1 MNIRCDHPFH
11 LYHPPA
17 AQYIFPE
24 SYLKLYQC
32 FRFNLHSAF
41 GLAAQIAMKK
51 YFPTLKQSYY
61 HYVLV
66 IHNYR
71 CTNRYVFIDF
81 FCICLR
87 CVDTAVRSV
96 SLINIST
103 KGTSPVCIVNA
114 DISIK
119 WHPVIYMGIVSFSHQ
134 IIIGHLRIN
143 RPYTVG
149 WSCTAFDVDI
159 SGYNRRIYD
168 ALSIHIAPHSLVG
181 NRYFDISASNIVG
194 IPTFALITVFRL
206 YRSGFSGFDLLDQG
220 IRRFLKPEY
229 RDLDLTVL
237 PTAPST
243 NALVRE
249 KANQGRPEG
258 CIIIAC
264 EQTDGRGR
272 YGRQFFSPV
281 DSGVY
286 LSLLLRPTA
295 YSPQQATCLTAAAA
309 AAMCQAIEAVTGQ
322 QPGIKWVNDIF
333 LHGKKVC
340 GILTEAAVGL
350 ETGTLNYMV
359 LGAGVNL
366 YPPAEGFPEEI
377 QSIAGSVLERSCPE
391 AKNRLVGEF
400 LNRFWDFYSHPEC
413 RAYLE
418 DYRARSLAIGRNVTV
433 LSAGK
438 AVSAYAYGIDDDFRL
453 LVRYENG
460 DTEALSYG
468 EIRIQ
473 LDESAP

>member
-1 MNIRCDHPFH
+1 MTTK
-11 LYHPPA
+11 
-17 AQYIFPE
+17 E
-24 SYLKLYQC
+24 KL
-32 FRFNLHSAF
+32 
-41 GLAAQIAMKK
+41 LA
-51 YFPTLKQSYY
+51 LLEDS
-61 HYVLV
+61 
-66 IHNYR
+66 
-71 CTNRYVFIDF
+71 
-81 FCICLR
+81 
-87 CVDTAVRSV
+87 
-96 SLINIST
+96 
-103 KGTSPVCIVNA
+103 KGTFFSGEEIARTLQVSRAAVWKAVNA
-114 DISIK
+114 LREDGYTIDAATNKGYRLSPDSDI
-119 WHPVIYMGIVSFSHQ
+119 
-134 IIIGHLRIN
+134 
-143 RPYTVG
+143 
-149 WSCTAFDVDI
+149 
-159 SGYNRRIYD
+159 
-168 ALSIHIAPHSLVG
+168 LSP
-181 NRYFDISASNIVG
+181 
-194 IPTFALITVFRL
+194 
-206 YRSGFSGFDLLDQG
+206 QG

-249 KANQGRPEG
+249 KANQGCPEG
-258 CIIIAC
+258 CVIVAC
-264 EQTDGRGR
+264 EQTAGRGR

-400 LNRFWDFYSHPEC
+400 LNRFWDFYTHPEC
-413 RAYLE
+413 RTYLE
-418 DYRARSLAIGRNVTV
+418 DYRSRSLAIGQNVTV
-433 LSAGK
+433 LSAGR

-473 LDESAP
+473 LAESAP

>member
-1 MNIRCDHPFH
+1 MTTK
-11 LYHPPA
+11 
-17 AQYIFPE
+17 E
-24 SYLKLYQC
+24 KL
-32 FRFNLHSAF
+32 
-41 GLAAQIAMKK
+41 LA
-51 YFPTLKQSYY
+51 LLEDS
-61 HYVLV
+61 
-66 IHNYR
+66 
-71 CTNRYVFIDF
+71 
-81 FCICLR
+81 
-87 CVDTAVRSV
+87 
-96 SLINIST
+96 
-103 KGTSPVCIVNA
+103 KGTFFSGEEIARTLQVSRAAVWKAVNA
-114 DISIK
+114 LREDGYTIDAATNKGYRLSPDSDI
-119 WHPVIYMGIVSFSHQ
+119 
-134 IIIGHLRIN
+134 
-143 RPYTVG
+143 
-149 WSCTAFDVDI
+149 
-159 SGYNRRIYD
+159 
-168 ALSIHIAPHSLVG
+168 LSP
-181 NRYFDISASNIVG
+181 
-194 IPTFALITVFRL
+194 
-206 YRSGFSGFDLLDQG
+206 QG

-258 CIIIAC
+258 CVIVAC
-264 EQTDGRGR
+264 EQTAGRGR

-322 QPGIKWVNDIF
+322 HPGIKWVNDIF

-350 ETGTLNYMV
+350 ETGALDYMV

-377 QSIAGSVLERSCPE
+377 QSIAGSVLEHSCPE
-391 AKNRLVGEF
+391 AKNQLVGEF

-413 RAYLE
+413 RTYLE
-418 DYRARSLAIGRNVTV
+418 DYRARSLAVGRNVTV

>member
-1 MNIRCDHPFH
+1 M
-11 LYHPPA
+11 
-17 AQYIFPE
+17 
-24 SYLKLYQC
+24 
-32 FRFNLHSAF
+32 
-41 GLAAQIAMKK
+41 
-51 YFPTLKQSYY
+51 T
-61 HYVLV
+61 
-66 IHNYR
+66 
-71 CTNRYVFIDF
+71 
-81 FCICLR
+81 
-87 CVDTAVRSV
+87 
-96 SLINIST
+96 T
-103 KGTSPVCIVNA
+103 KGKLLALLEDSKGTFFSGEEIARTLQVSRAAVWKAVNA
-114 DISIK
+114 LREDGYTIDAATNKGYRLSPDSDI
-119 WHPVIYMGIVSFSHQ
+119 
-134 IIIGHLRIN
+134 
-143 RPYTVG
+143 
-149 WSCTAFDVDI
+149 
-159 SGYNRRIYD
+159 
-168 ALSIHIAPHSLVG
+168 LSP
-181 NRYFDISASNIVG
+181 
-194 IPTFALITVFRL
+194 
-206 YRSGFSGFDLLDQG
+206 QG

-258 CIIIAC
+258 CVIVAC

-272 YGRQFFSPV
+272 YGRQFFSPI

-350 ETGTLNYMV
+350 ETGALDYMV

-366 YPPAEGFPEEI
+366 YPPVKGFPEEI
-377 QSIAGSVLERSCPE
+377 QPIAGSVLERSCPE

-400 LNRFWDFYSHPEC
+400 LNRFWDFYTHPEC
-413 RAYLE
+413 RTYLE
-418 DYRARSLAIGRNVTV
+418 DYRSRSLAIGQNVTV
-433 LSAGK
+433 LSAGR

-473 LDESAP
+473 LAESAP

>member
-1 MNIRCDHPFH
+1 MTTK
-11 LYHPPA
+11 
-17 AQYIFPE
+17 E
-24 SYLKLYQC
+24 KL
-32 FRFNLHSAF
+32 
-41 GLAAQIAMKK
+41 LA
-51 YFPTLKQSYY
+51 LLEDS
-61 HYVLV
+61 
-66 IHNYR
+66 
-71 CTNRYVFIDF
+71 
-81 FCICLR
+81 
-87 CVDTAVRSV
+87 
-96 SLINIST
+96 
-103 KGTSPVCIVNA
+103 KGTFFSGEEIARTLQVSRAAVWKAVNA
-114 DISIK
+114 LREDGYTIDAATNKGYRLSPDSDI
-119 WHPVIYMGIVSFSHQ
+119 
-134 IIIGHLRIN
+134 
-143 RPYTVG
+143 
-149 WSCTAFDVDI
+149 
-159 SGYNRRIYD
+159 
-168 ALSIHIAPHSLVG
+168 LSP
-181 NRYFDISASNIVG
+181 
-194 IPTFALITVFRL
+194 
-206 YRSGFSGFDLLDQG
+206 QG

-249 KANQGRPEG
+249 KANQGCPEG

-400 LNRFWDFYSHPEC
+400 LNRFWDFYTHPEC
-413 RAYLE
+413 RTYLE
-418 DYRARSLAIGRNVTV
+418 DYRSRSLAIGQNVTV

-473 LDESAP
+473 LAESAP

>member
-1 MNIRCDHPFH
+1 MTTK
-11 LYHPPA
+11 
-17 AQYIFPE
+17 E
-24 SYLKLYQC
+24 KL
-32 FRFNLHSAF
+32 
-41 GLAAQIAMKK
+41 LA
-51 YFPTLKQSYY
+51 LLEDS
-61 HYVLV
+61 
-66 IHNYR
+66 
-71 CTNRYVFIDF
+71 
-81 FCICLR
+81 
-87 CVDTAVRSV
+87 
-96 SLINIST
+96 
-103 KGTSPVCIVNA
+103 KGT
-114 DISIK
+114 
-119 WHPVIYMGIVSFSHQ
+119 F
-134 IIIGHLRIN
+134 
-143 RPYTVG
+143 
-149 WSCTAFDVDI
+149 
-159 SGYNRRIYD
+159 
-168 ALSIHIAPHSLVG
+168 
-181 NRYFDISASNIVG
+181 
-194 IPTFALITVFRL
+194 
-206 YRSGFSGFDLLDQG
+206 FSGEEIARTLQVSRAAVWKAVSALREDGYTIDAATNKGYRLSPDSDILSPQG

-249 KANQGRPEG
+249 KANQGCPEG
-258 CIIIAC
+258 CVIVAC
-264 EQTDGRGR
+264 EQTAGRGR

-366 YPPAEGFPEEI
+366 YPPVKGFPEEI
-377 QSIAGSVLERSCPE
+377 QPIAGSVLERSCPE

-400 LNRFWDFYSHPEC
+400 LNRFWYFYTHPEC

-418 DYRARSLAIGRNVTV
+418 DYRARSLAIGQNVTV

-453 LVRYENG
+453 LVRYDSG
-460 DTEALSYG
+460 KTEALSYG

-473 LDESAP
+473 LAESAP

>member
-1 MNIRCDHPFH
+1 MTTK
-11 LYHPPA
+11 
-17 AQYIFPE
+17 E
-24 SYLKLYQC
+24 KL
-32 FRFNLHSAF
+32 
-41 GLAAQIAMKK
+41 LA
-51 YFPTLKQSYY
+51 LLEDS
-61 HYVLV
+61 
-66 IHNYR
+66 
-71 CTNRYVFIDF
+71 
-81 FCICLR
+81 
-87 CVDTAVRSV
+87 
-96 SLINIST
+96 
-103 KGTSPVCIVNA
+103 KGTFFSGEEIARTLQVSRAAVWKAVNA
-114 DISIK
+114 LREDGYTIDAATNKGYRLSPDSDI
-119 WHPVIYMGIVSFSHQ
+119 
-134 IIIGHLRIN
+134 
-143 RPYTVG
+143 
-149 WSCTAFDVDI
+149 
-159 SGYNRRIYD
+159 
-168 ALSIHIAPHSLVG
+168 LSP
-181 NRYFDISASNIVG
+181 
-194 IPTFALITVFRL
+194 
-206 YRSGFSGFDLLDQG
+206 QG

-249 KANQGRPEG
+249 KANQGCPEG
-258 CIIIAC
+258 CVIIAQ
-264 EQTDGRGR
+264 EQTAGRGR

-309 AAMCQAIEAVTGQ
+309 AAMCQAIEEVTGQ

-377 QSIAGSVLERSCPE
+377 QPIAGSVLERSCPE

-400 LNRFWDFYSHPEC
+400 LNRFWDFYTHPEC
-413 RAYLE
+413 RTYLE
-418 DYRARSLAIGRNVTV
+418 DYRSRSLAIGQNVTV
-433 LSAGK
+433 LSAGR

-453 LVRYENG
+453 LVRYDSG
-460 DTEALSYG
+460 KTEALSYG

-473 LDESAP
+473 LAESAP

>member
-1 MNIRCDHPFH
+1 MTTK
-11 LYHPPA
+11 
-17 AQYIFPE
+17 E
-24 SYLKLYQC
+24 KL
-32 FRFNLHSAF
+32 
-41 GLAAQIAMKK
+41 LA
-51 YFPTLKQSYY
+51 LLEDS
-61 HYVLV
+61 
-66 IHNYR
+66 
-71 CTNRYVFIDF
+71 
-81 FCICLR
+81 
-87 CVDTAVRSV
+87 
-96 SLINIST
+96 
-103 KGTSPVCIVNA
+103 KGTFFSGEEIARTLQVSRAAVWKAVNA
-114 DISIK
+114 LREDGYTIDAATNKGYRLSPDSDI
-119 WHPVIYMGIVSFSHQ
+119 
-134 IIIGHLRIN
+134 
-143 RPYTVG
+143 
-149 WSCTAFDVDI
+149 
-159 SGYNRRIYD
+159 
-168 ALSIHIAPHSLVG
+168 LSP
-181 NRYFDISASNIVG
+181 
-194 IPTFALITVFRL
+194 
-206 YRSGFSGFDLLDQG
+206 QG

-258 CIIIAC
+258 CVIVAC

-377 QSIAGSVLERSCPE
+377 QSIAGSVLEHSCPE

-400 LNRFWDFYSHPEC
+400 LNRFWDFYTHPEC
-413 RAYLE
+413 RTYLE

-473 LDESAP
+473 LAESAP

>member
-1 MNIRCDHPFH
+1 MTTK
-11 LYHPPA
+11 
-17 AQYIFPE
+17 E
-24 SYLKLYQC
+24 KL
-32 FRFNLHSAF
+32 
-41 GLAAQIAMKK
+41 LA
-51 YFPTLKQSYY
+51 LLEDS
-61 HYVLV
+61 
-66 IHNYR
+66 
-71 CTNRYVFIDF
+71 
-81 FCICLR
+81 
-87 CVDTAVRSV
+87 
-96 SLINIST
+96 
-103 KGTSPVCIVNA
+103 KGTFFSGEEIARTLQVSRAAVWKAVNA
-114 DISIK
+114 LREDGYTIDAATNKGYRLSPDSDI
-119 WHPVIYMGIVSFSHQ
+119 
-134 IIIGHLRIN
+134 
-143 RPYTVG
+143 
-149 WSCTAFDVDI
+149 
-159 SGYNRRIYD
+159 
-168 ALSIHIAPHSLVG
+168 LSP
-181 NRYFDISASNIVG
+181 
-194 IPTFALITVFRL
+194 
-206 YRSGFSGFDLLDQG
+206 QG

-258 CIIIAC
+258 CVIVAC

-272 YGRQFFSPV
+272 YGRQFFSPI

-295 YSPQQATCLTAAAA
+295 YSPQQAPCLTAAAA

-350 ETGTLNYMV
+350 ETGALDYMV

-366 YPPAEGFPEEI
+366 YPPVKGFPEEI
-377 QSIAGSVLERSCPE
+377 QPIAGSVLERSCPE

-400 LNRFWDFYSHPEC
+400 LNRFWDFYTHPEC
-413 RAYLE
+413 RTYLE
-418 DYRARSLAIGRNVTV
+418 DYRSRSLAIGQNVTV
-433 LSAGK
+433 LSAGR

-473 LDESAP
+473 LAESAP

>member
-1 MNIRCDHPFH
+1 MTTK
-11 LYHPPA
+11 
-17 AQYIFPE
+17 E
-24 SYLKLYQC
+24 KL
-32 FRFNLHSAF
+32 
-41 GLAAQIAMKK
+41 LA
-51 YFPTLKQSYY
+51 LLEDS
-61 HYVLV
+61 
-66 IHNYR
+66 
-71 CTNRYVFIDF
+71 
-81 FCICLR
+81 
-87 CVDTAVRSV
+87 
-96 SLINIST
+96 
-103 KGTSPVCIVNA
+103 KGTFFSGEEIARTLQVSRAAVWKAVNA
-114 DISIK
+114 LREDGYTIDAATNKGYRLSPDSDI
-119 WHPVIYMGIVSFSHQ
+119 
-134 IIIGHLRIN
+134 
-143 RPYTVG
+143 
-149 WSCTAFDVDI
+149 
-159 SGYNRRIYD
+159 
-168 ALSIHIAPHSLVG
+168 LSP
-181 NRYFDISASNIVG
+181 
-194 IPTFALITVFRL
+194 
-206 YRSGFSGFDLLDQG
+206 QG

-333 LHGKKVC
+333 LRGKKVC

-350 ETGTLNYMV
+350 ETGALDYMV

-366 YPPAEGFPEEI
+366 YPPVKGFPEEI
-377 QSIAGSVLERSCPE
+377 QPIAGSVLERSCPE

-400 LNRFWDFYSHPEC
+400 LNRFWDFYTHPEC
-413 RAYLE
+413 RTYLE
-418 DYRARSLAIGRNVTV
+418 DYRSRSLAIGQNVTV
-433 LSAGK
+433 LSAGR

-473 LDESAP
+473 LAESAP

>member
-1 MNIRCDHPFH
+1 MTTK
-11 LYHPPA
+11 
-17 AQYIFPE
+17 E
-24 SYLKLYQC
+24 KL
-32 FRFNLHSAF
+32 
-41 GLAAQIAMKK
+41 LA
-51 YFPTLKQSYY
+51 LLEDS
-61 HYVLV
+61 
-66 IHNYR
+66 
-71 CTNRYVFIDF
+71 
-81 FCICLR
+81 
-87 CVDTAVRSV
+87 
-96 SLINIST
+96 
-103 KGTSPVCIVNA
+103 KGTFFSGEEIARTLQVSRAAVWKAVNA
-114 DISIK
+114 
-119 WHPVIYMGIVSFSHQ
+119 
-134 IIIGHLRIN
+134 LREDG
-143 RPYTVG
+143 YTVDAATNKG
-149 WSCTAFDVDI
+149 YRLSPDSDI
-159 SGYNRRIYD
+159 
-168 ALSIHIAPHSLVG
+168 LSP
-181 NRYFDISASNIVG
+181 
-194 IPTFALITVFRL
+194 
-206 YRSGFSGFDLLDQG
+206 QG

-258 CIIIAC
+258 CVIVAC

-272 YGRQFFSPV
+272 YGRQFFSPI

-350 ETGTLNYMV
+350 ETGALDYMV

-366 YPPAEGFPEEI
+366 YPPVKGFPEEI
-377 QSIAGSVLERSCPE
+377 QPIAGSVLERSCPE

-400 LNRFWDFYSHPEC
+400 LNRFWDFYTHPEC
-413 RAYLE
+413 RTYLE
-418 DYRARSLAIGRNVTV
+418 DYRSRSLAIGQNVTV
-433 LSAGK
+433 LSAGR

-473 LDESAP
+473 LAESAP

>member
-1 MNIRCDHPFH
+1 MTTK
-11 LYHPPA
+11 
-17 AQYIFPE
+17 E
-24 SYLKLYQC
+24 KL
-32 FRFNLHSAF
+32 
-41 GLAAQIAMKK
+41 LA
-51 YFPTLKQSYY
+51 LLEDS
-61 HYVLV
+61 
-66 IHNYR
+66 
-71 CTNRYVFIDF
+71 
-81 FCICLR
+81 
-87 CVDTAVRSV
+87 
-96 SLINIST
+96 
-103 KGTSPVCIVNA
+103 KGTFFSGEEIARTLQVSRAAVWKAVNA
-114 DISIK
+114 LREDGYTIDAATNKGYRLSPDSDI
-119 WHPVIYMGIVSFSHQ
+119 
-134 IIIGHLRIN
+134 
-143 RPYTVG
+143 
-149 WSCTAFDVDI
+149 
-159 SGYNRRIYD
+159 
-168 ALSIHIAPHSLVG
+168 LSP
-181 NRYFDISASNIVG
+181 
-194 IPTFALITVFRL
+194 
-206 YRSGFSGFDLLDQG
+206 QG

-249 KANQGRPEG
+249 KANQGCPEG

-264 EQTDGRGR
+264 EQTAGRGR

-366 YPPAEGFPEEI
+366 YPSAEGFPEEI
-377 QSIAGSVLERSCPE
+377 QSIAGSVLEHSCPE

-413 RAYLE
+413 RTYLE

-453 LVRYENG
+453 LVRYDSG
-460 DTEALSYG
+460 KTEALSYG

-473 LDESAP
+473 LAESAP

>member
-1 MNIRCDHPFH
+1 MTTK
-11 LYHPPA
+11 
-17 AQYIFPE
+17 E
-24 SYLKLYQC
+24 KL
-32 FRFNLHSAF
+32 
-41 GLAAQIAMKK
+41 LA
-51 YFPTLKQSYY
+51 LLEDS
-61 HYVLV
+61 
-66 IHNYR
+66 
-71 CTNRYVFIDF
+71 
-81 FCICLR
+81 
-87 CVDTAVRSV
+87 
-96 SLINIST
+96 
-103 KGTSPVCIVNA
+103 KGTFFSGEEIARTLQVSRAAVWKAVNA
-114 DISIK
+114 LREDGYIVDAATNKGYRLSPDSDI
-119 WHPVIYMGIVSFSHQ
+119 
-134 IIIGHLRIN
+134 
-143 RPYTVG
+143 
-149 WSCTAFDVDI
+149 
-159 SGYNRRIYD
+159 
-168 ALSIHIAPHSLVG
+168 LSP
-181 NRYFDISASNIVG
+181 
-194 IPTFALITVFRL
+194 
-206 YRSGFSGFDLLDQG
+206 QG
-220 IRRFLKPEY
+220 IRRFLRPEY

-333 LHGKKVC
+333 LRGKKVC

-366 YPPAEGFPEEI
+366 YPPVKGFPEEI
-377 QSIAGSVLERSCPE
+377 QPIAGSVLERSCPE

-400 LNRFWDFYSHPEC
+400 LNRFWDFYTHPEC

-438 AVSAYAYGIDDDFRL
+438 AVSAYTYGIDDDFRL

>member
-1 MNIRCDHPFH
+1 MTTK
-11 LYHPPA
+11 
-17 AQYIFPE
+17 E
-24 SYLKLYQC
+24 KL
-32 FRFNLHSAF
+32 
-41 GLAAQIAMKK
+41 LA
-51 YFPTLKQSYY
+51 LLENS
-61 HYVLV
+61 
-66 IHNYR
+66 
-71 CTNRYVFIDF
+71 
-81 FCICLR
+81 
-87 CVDTAVRSV
+87 
-96 SLINIST
+96 
-103 KGTSPVCIVNA
+103 KGTFFSGEEIARTLQVSRAAVWKAVNA
-114 DISIK
+114 LREDGYTIDAATNKGYRLSPDSDI
-119 WHPVIYMGIVSFSHQ
+119 
-134 IIIGHLRIN
+134 
-143 RPYTVG
+143 
-149 WSCTAFDVDI
+149 
-159 SGYNRRIYD
+159 
-168 ALSIHIAPHSLVG
+168 LSP
-181 NRYFDISASNIVG
+181 
-194 IPTFALITVFRL
+194 
-206 YRSGFSGFDLLDQG
+206 QG

-258 CIIIAC
+258 CVIIAC

-286 LSLLLRPTA
+286 LSLLLRPTT

-377 QSIAGSVLERSCPE
+377 KPIAGSVLERSCPGSKKPAGRRISE
-391 AKNRLVGEF
+391 PLLGF
-400 LNRFWDFYSHPEC
+400 LLPP
-413 RAYLE
+413 
-418 DYRARSLAIGRNVTV
+418 GM
-433 LSAGK
+433 
-438 AVSAYAYGIDDDFRL
+438 
-453 LVRYENG
+453 
-460 DTEALSYG
+460 
-468 EIRIQ
+468 
-473 LDESAP
+473 

>member
-1 MNIRCDHPFH
+1 MTTK
-11 LYHPPA
+11 
-17 AQYIFPE
+17 E
-24 SYLKLYQC
+24 KL
-32 FRFNLHSAF
+32 
-41 GLAAQIAMKK
+41 LA
-51 YFPTLKQSYY
+51 LLEDS
-61 HYVLV
+61 
-66 IHNYR
+66 
-71 CTNRYVFIDF
+71 
-81 FCICLR
+81 
-87 CVDTAVRSV
+87 
-96 SLINIST
+96 
-103 KGTSPVCIVNA
+103 KGTFFSGEEIARTLQVSRAAVWKAVNA
-114 DISIK
+114 LREDGYTIDAATNKGYRLSPDSDI
-119 WHPVIYMGIVSFSHQ
+119 
-134 IIIGHLRIN
+134 
-143 RPYTVG
+143 
-149 WSCTAFDVDI
+149 
-159 SGYNRRIYD
+159 
-168 ALSIHIAPHSLVG
+168 LSP
-181 NRYFDISASNIVG
+181 
-194 IPTFALITVFRL
+194 
-206 YRSGFSGFDLLDQG
+206 QG

-258 CIIIAC
+258 CVIVAC

-272 YGRQFFSPV
+272 YGRQFFSPI

-350 ETGTLNYMV
+350 ETGALDYMV

-366 YPPAEGFPEEI
+366 YPPVKGFPEEI
-377 QSIAGSVLERSCPE
+377 QPIAGSVLERSCPE

-400 LNRFWDFYSHPEC
+400 LNRFWDFYTHPEC
-413 RAYLE
+413 RTYLE
-418 DYRARSLAIGRNVTV
+418 AYSSRSLAIGQNVTV
-433 LSAGK
+433 LSAGR

-473 LDESAP
+473 LAESAP

>member
-1 MNIRCDHPFH
+1 MTTK
-11 LYHPPA
+11 
-17 AQYIFPE
+17 E
-24 SYLKLYQC
+24 KL
-32 FRFNLHSAF
+32 
-41 GLAAQIAMKK
+41 LA
-51 YFPTLKQSYY
+51 LLEDS
-61 HYVLV
+61 
-66 IHNYR
+66 
-71 CTNRYVFIDF
+71 
-81 FCICLR
+81 
-87 CVDTAVRSV
+87 
-96 SLINIST
+96 
-103 KGTSPVCIVNA
+103 KGTFFSGEEIARTLQVSRAAVWKAVNA
-114 DISIK
+114 LREDGYTIDAATNKGYRLSPDSDI
-119 WHPVIYMGIVSFSHQ
+119 
-134 IIIGHLRIN
+134 
-143 RPYTVG
+143 
-149 WSCTAFDVDI
+149 
-159 SGYNRRIYD
+159 
-168 ALSIHIAPHSLVG
+168 LSP
-181 NRYFDISASNIVG
+181 
-194 IPTFALITVFRL
+194 
-206 YRSGFSGFDLLDQG
+206 QG

-264 EQTDGRGR
+264 EQTAGRGR

-333 LHGKKVC
+333 LRGKKVC

-377 QSIAGSVLERSCPE
+377 QSIAGSVLEHSCPE

-400 LNRFWDFYSHPEC
+400 LNRFWYFYTHPEC

-418 DYRARSLAIGRNVTV
+418 DYRSRSLAIGQNVTV
-433 LSAGK
+433 LSAGR

-473 LDESAP
+473 LAESAP

>member
-1 MNIRCDHPFH
+1 MTTK
-11 LYHPPA
+11 
-17 AQYIFPE
+17 E
-24 SYLKLYQC
+24 KL
-32 FRFNLHSAF
+32 
-41 GLAAQIAMKK
+41 LA
-51 YFPTLKQSYY
+51 LLEDS
-61 HYVLV
+61 
-66 IHNYR
+66 
-71 CTNRYVFIDF
+71 
-81 FCICLR
+81 
-87 CVDTAVRSV
+87 
-96 SLINIST
+96 
-103 KGTSPVCIVNA
+103 KGTFFSGEEIARTLQVSRAAVWKAVNA
-114 DISIK
+114 LREDGYTIDAATNKGYRLSPDSDI
-119 WHPVIYMGIVSFSHQ
+119 
-134 IIIGHLRIN
+134 
-143 RPYTVG
+143 
-149 WSCTAFDVDI
+149 
-159 SGYNRRIYD
+159 
-168 ALSIHIAPHSLVG
+168 LSP
-181 NRYFDISASNIVG
+181 
-194 IPTFALITVFRL
+194 
-206 YRSGFSGFDLLDQG
+206 QG

-258 CIIIAC
+258 CVIVAC
-264 EQTDGRGR
+264 EQTAGRGR

-377 QSIAGSVLERSCPE
+377 QSIAGSVLERSYPE

-400 LNRFWDFYSHPEC
+400 LNRFWDFYAHPEC

-433 LSAGK
+433 LSAGR

-453 LVRYENG
+453 LVRYDSG
-460 DTEALSYG
+460 KTEALSYG

-473 LDESAP
+473 LAESAP

>member
-1 MNIRCDHPFH
+1 MTTK
-11 LYHPPA
+11 
-17 AQYIFPE
+17 E
-24 SYLKLYQC
+24 KL
-32 FRFNLHSAF
+32 
-41 GLAAQIAMKK
+41 LA
-51 YFPTLKQSYY
+51 LLEDS
-61 HYVLV
+61 
-66 IHNYR
+66 
-71 CTNRYVFIDF
+71 
-81 FCICLR
+81 
-87 CVDTAVRSV
+87 
-96 SLINIST
+96 
-103 KGTSPVCIVNA
+103 KGTFFSGEEIARTLQVSRAAVWKAVNA
-114 DISIK
+114 
-119 WHPVIYMGIVSFSHQ
+119 
-134 IIIGHLRIN
+134 LREDG
-143 RPYTVG
+143 YTVDAATNKG
-149 WSCTAFDVDI
+149 YRLSPDSDI
-159 SGYNRRIYD
+159 
-168 ALSIHIAPHSLVG
+168 LSP
-181 NRYFDISASNIVG
+181 
-194 IPTFALITVFRL
+194 
-206 YRSGFSGFDLLDQG
+206 QG

-249 KANQGRPEG
+249 KANQGCPEG

-322 QPGIKWVNDIF
+322 HPGIKWVNDIF

-413 RAYLE
+413 RTYLE

-453 LVRYENG
+453 LVRYDSG
-460 DTEALSYG
+460 KTEALSYG

-473 LDESAP
+473 LAESAP

>member
-1 MNIRCDHPFH
+1 MTTK
-11 LYHPPA
+11 
-17 AQYIFPE
+17 E
-24 SYLKLYQC
+24 KL
-32 FRFNLHSAF
+32 
-41 GLAAQIAMKK
+41 LA
-51 YFPTLKQSYY
+51 LLEDS
-61 HYVLV
+61 
-66 IHNYR
+66 
-71 CTNRYVFIDF
+71 
-81 FCICLR
+81 
-87 CVDTAVRSV
+87 
-96 SLINIST
+96 
-103 KGTSPVCIVNA
+103 KGTFFSGEEIARTLQVSRAAVWKAVNA
-114 DISIK
+114 LREDGYTIDAATNKGYRLSPDSDI
-119 WHPVIYMGIVSFSHQ
+119 
-134 IIIGHLRIN
+134 
-143 RPYTVG
+143 
-149 WSCTAFDVDI
+149 
-159 SGYNRRIYD
+159 
-168 ALSIHIAPHSLVG
+168 LSP
-181 NRYFDISASNIVG
+181 
-194 IPTFALITVFRL
+194 
-206 YRSGFSGFDLLDQG
+206 QG

-249 KANQGRPEG
+249 KANQGCPEG
-258 CIIIAC
+258 CVIVAC
-264 EQTDGRGR
+264 EQTAGRGR

-400 LNRFWDFYSHPEC
+400 LNRFWDFYSHPKC

>member
-1 MNIRCDHPFH
+1 MTTK
-11 LYHPPA
+11 
-17 AQYIFPE
+17 E
-24 SYLKLYQC
+24 KL
-32 FRFNLHSAF
+32 
-41 GLAAQIAMKK
+41 LA
-51 YFPTLKQSYY
+51 LLEDS
-61 HYVLV
+61 
-66 IHNYR
+66 
-71 CTNRYVFIDF
+71 
-81 FCICLR
+81 
-87 CVDTAVRSV
+87 
-96 SLINIST
+96 
-103 KGTSPVCIVNA
+103 KGTFFSGEEIARTLQVSRAAVWKAVNA
-114 DISIK
+114 LRKDGYTIDAATNKGYRLSPDSDI
-119 WHPVIYMGIVSFSHQ
+119 
-134 IIIGHLRIN
+134 
-143 RPYTVG
+143 
-149 WSCTAFDVDI
+149 
-159 SGYNRRIYD
+159 
-168 ALSIHIAPHSLVG
+168 LSP
-181 NRYFDISASNIVG
+181 
-194 IPTFALITVFRL
+194 
-206 YRSGFSGFDLLDQG
+206 QG

-258 CIIIAC
+258 CVIVAC
-264 EQTDGRGR
+264 EQTAGRGR

-377 QSIAGSVLERSCPE
+377 QSIAGSVLEHSCPE

-473 LDESAP
+473 LAECAP

>member
-1 MNIRCDHPFH
+1 MTTK
-11 LYHPPA
+11 
-17 AQYIFPE
+17 E
-24 SYLKLYQC
+24 KL
-32 FRFNLHSAF
+32 
-41 GLAAQIAMKK
+41 LA
-51 YFPTLKQSYY
+51 L
-61 HYVLV
+61 LEE
-66 IHNYR
+66 N
-71 CTNRYVFIDF
+71 
-81 FCICLR
+81 
-87 CVDTAVRSV
+87 
-96 SLINIST
+96 
-103 KGTSPVCIVNA
+103 KGTFFSGEEIARTLQISRAAVWKAVNA
-114 DISIK
+114 LREDGYTIDAATNKGYRLSPDSDI
-119 WHPVIYMGIVSFSHQ
+119 
-134 IIIGHLRIN
+134 
-143 RPYTVG
+143 
-149 WSCTAFDVDI
+149 
-159 SGYNRRIYD
+159 
-168 ALSIHIAPHSLVG
+168 LSP
-181 NRYFDISASNIVG
+181 
-194 IPTFALITVFRL
+194 
-206 YRSGFSGFDLLDQG
+206 QG

-237 PTAPST
+237 PTVPST

-258 CIIIAC
+258 CVIVAC

-272 YGRQFFSPV
+272 YGRQFFSPA
-281 DSGVY
+281 DTGVY

-322 QPGIKWVNDIF
+322 RPGIKWVNDIF

-438 AVSAYAYGIDDDFRL
+438 TVSAYAYGIDDDFRL

>member
-1 MNIRCDHPFH
+1 MTTK
-11 LYHPPA
+11 
-17 AQYIFPE
+17 E
-24 SYLKLYQC
+24 KL
-32 FRFNLHSAF
+32 
-41 GLAAQIAMKK
+41 LA
-51 YFPTLKQSYY
+51 LLEDS
-61 HYVLV
+61 
-66 IHNYR
+66 
-71 CTNRYVFIDF
+71 
-81 FCICLR
+81 
-87 CVDTAVRSV
+87 
-96 SLINIST
+96 
-103 KGTSPVCIVNA
+103 KGTFFSGEEIARTLQVSRAAVWKAVNA
-114 DISIK
+114 
-119 WHPVIYMGIVSFSHQ
+119 
-134 IIIGHLRIN
+134 LREDG
-143 RPYTVG
+143 YTVDAATNKG
-149 WSCTAFDVDI
+149 YRLSPDSDI
-159 SGYNRRIYD
+159 
-168 ALSIHIAPHSLVG
+168 LSP
-181 NRYFDISASNIVG
+181 
-194 IPTFALITVFRL
+194 
-206 YRSGFSGFDLLDQG
+206 QG

-258 CIIIAC
+258 CVIVAC

-272 YGRQFFSPV
+272 YGRQFFSPI

-350 ETGTLNYMV
+350 ETGALDYMV

-366 YPPAEGFPEEI
+366 YPPVKGFPEEI
-377 QSIAGSVLERSCPE
+377 QPIAGSVLERSCPE

-400 LNRFWDFYSHPEC
+400 LNRFWDFYTHPEC
-413 RAYLE
+413 RTYLE
-418 DYRARSLAIGRNVTV
+418 DYRSRSLAIGQNVTV
-433 LSAGK
+433 LSAGR

-453 LVRYENG
+453 LVRYDSG
-460 DTEALSYG
+460 KTEALSYG

-473 LDESAP
+473 LAESAP

>member
-1 MNIRCDHPFH
+1 MTTK
-11 LYHPPA
+11 
-17 AQYIFPE
+17 E
-24 SYLKLYQC
+24 KL
-32 FRFNLHSAF
+32 
-41 GLAAQIAMKK
+41 LA
-51 YFPTLKQSYY
+51 LLEDS
-61 HYVLV
+61 
-66 IHNYR
+66 
-71 CTNRYVFIDF
+71 
-81 FCICLR
+81 
-87 CVDTAVRSV
+87 
-96 SLINIST
+96 
-103 KGTSPVCIVNA
+103 KGTFFSGEEIARTLQVSRAAVWKAVNA
-114 DISIK
+114 LREDGYTIDAATNKGYRLSPDSDI
-119 WHPVIYMGIVSFSHQ
+119 
-134 IIIGHLRIN
+134 
-143 RPYTVG
+143 
-149 WSCTAFDVDI
+149 
-159 SGYNRRIYD
+159 
-168 ALSIHIAPHSLVG
+168 LSP
-181 NRYFDISASNIVG
+181 
-194 IPTFALITVFRL
+194 
-206 YRSGFSGFDLLDQG
+206 QG

-258 CIIIAC
+258 CVIVAC

-272 YGRQFFSPV
+272 YGRQFFSPI

-322 QPGIKWVNDIF
+322 QSGIKWVNDIF

-350 ETGTLNYMV
+350 ETGALDYMV

-366 YPPAEGFPEEI
+366 YPPVKGFPEEI
-377 QSIAGSVLERSCPE
+377 QPIAGSVLERSCPE

>member
-1 MNIRCDHPFH
+1 MTTK
-11 LYHPPA
+11 
-17 AQYIFPE
+17 E
-24 SYLKLYQC
+24 KL
-32 FRFNLHSAF
+32 
-41 GLAAQIAMKK
+41 LA
-51 YFPTLKQSYY
+51 LLEDS
-61 HYVLV
+61 
-66 IHNYR
+66 
-71 CTNRYVFIDF
+71 
-81 FCICLR
+81 
-87 CVDTAVRSV
+87 
-96 SLINIST
+96 
-103 KGTSPVCIVNA
+103 KGTFFSGEEIARTLQVSRAAVWKAVNA
-114 DISIK
+114 LREDGYTIDAATNKGYRLSPDSDI
-119 WHPVIYMGIVSFSHQ
+119 
-134 IIIGHLRIN
+134 
-143 RPYTVG
+143 
-149 WSCTAFDVDI
+149 
-159 SGYNRRIYD
+159 
-168 ALSIHIAPHSLVG
+168 LSP
-181 NRYFDISASNIVG
+181 
-194 IPTFALITVFRL
+194 
-206 YRSGFSGFDLLDQG
+206 QG

-258 CIIIAC
+258 CVIVAC
-264 EQTDGRGR
+264 EQTAGRGR

-377 QSIAGSVLERSCPE
+377 QSIAGSVLEHSCPE

>member
-1 MNIRCDHPFH
+1 MTTK
-11 LYHPPA
+11 
-17 AQYIFPE
+17 E
-24 SYLKLYQC
+24 KL
-32 FRFNLHSAF
+32 
-41 GLAAQIAMKK
+41 LA
-51 YFPTLKQSYY
+51 LLEDS
-61 HYVLV
+61 
-66 IHNYR
+66 
-71 CTNRYVFIDF
+71 
-81 FCICLR
+81 
-87 CVDTAVRSV
+87 
-96 SLINIST
+96 
-103 KGTSPVCIVNA
+103 KGTFFSGEEIARTLQVSRAAVWKAVNA
-114 DISIK
+114 LREDGYTIDAATNKGYRLSPDSDI
-119 WHPVIYMGIVSFSHQ
+119 
-134 IIIGHLRIN
+134 
-143 RPYTVG
+143 
-149 WSCTAFDVDI
+149 
-159 SGYNRRIYD
+159 
-168 ALSIHIAPHSLVG
+168 LSP
-181 NRYFDISASNIVG
+181 
-194 IPTFALITVFRL
+194 
-206 YRSGFSGFDLLDQG
+206 QG

-258 CIIIAC
+258 CVIVAC

-377 QSIAGSVLERSCPE
+377 QSIAGSVLEHSCPE

-413 RAYLE
+413 RTYLE

-473 LDESAP
+473 LAESAP

>member
-1 MNIRCDHPFH
+1 MTTK
-11 LYHPPA
+11 
-17 AQYIFPE
+17 E
-24 SYLKLYQC
+24 KL
-32 FRFNLHSAF
+32 
-41 GLAAQIAMKK
+41 LA
-51 YFPTLKQSYY
+51 LLEDS
-61 HYVLV
+61 
-66 IHNYR
+66 
-71 CTNRYVFIDF
+71 
-81 FCICLR
+81 
-87 CVDTAVRSV
+87 
-96 SLINIST
+96 
-103 KGTSPVCIVNA
+103 KGTFFSGEEIARTLQVSRAAVWKAVNA
-114 DISIK
+114 LREDGYTIDAATNKGYRLSPDSDI
-119 WHPVIYMGIVSFSHQ
+119 
-134 IIIGHLRIN
+134 
-143 RPYTVG
+143 
-149 WSCTAFDVDI
+149 
-159 SGYNRRIYD
+159 
-168 ALSIHIAPHSLVG
+168 LSP
-181 NRYFDISASNIVG
+181 
-194 IPTFALITVFRL
+194 
-206 YRSGFSGFDLLDQG
+206 QG

-377 QSIAGSVLERSCPE
+377 QSIAGSVLEHSCPE

-400 LNRFWDFYSHPEC
+400 LNRFWDFYTHPEC
-413 RAYLE
+413 RTYLE

-433 LSAGK
+433 LSNGQ

-453 LVRYENG
+453 LVRYDSG
-460 DTEALSYG
+460 KTEALSYG

-473 LDESAP
+473 LAESAP

>member
-1 MNIRCDHPFH
+1 MTTK
-11 LYHPPA
+11 
-17 AQYIFPE
+17 E
-24 SYLKLYQC
+24 KL
-32 FRFNLHSAF
+32 
-41 GLAAQIAMKK
+41 LA
-51 YFPTLKQSYY
+51 LLEGS
-61 HYVLV
+61 
-66 IHNYR
+66 
-71 CTNRYVFIDF
+71 
-81 FCICLR
+81 
-87 CVDTAVRSV
+87 
-96 SLINIST
+96 
-103 KGTSPVCIVNA
+103 KGTFFSGEEIARTLQVSRAAVWKAVNA
-114 DISIK
+114 LREDGYTIDAATNKGYRLSPDSDI
-119 WHPVIYMGIVSFSHQ
+119 
-134 IIIGHLRIN
+134 
-143 RPYTVG
+143 
-149 WSCTAFDVDI
+149 
-159 SGYNRRIYD
+159 
-168 ALSIHIAPHSLVG
+168 LSP
-181 NRYFDISASNIVG
+181 
-194 IPTFALITVFRL
+194 
-206 YRSGFSGFDLLDQG
+206 QG

-249 KANQGRPEG
+249 KANQGCPEG
-258 CIIIAC
+258 CVIVAC
-264 EQTDGRGR
+264 EQTAGRGR

-333 LHGKKVC
+333 LRGKKVC

-377 QSIAGSVLERSCPE
+377 QPIAGSVLERSCPE

-400 LNRFWDFYSHPEC
+400 LNRFWDFYAHPEC
-413 RAYLE
+413 RTYLE
-418 DYRARSLAIGRNVTV
+418 DYRARSLAVGRNVTV

>member
-1 MNIRCDHPFH
+1 MTTK
-11 LYHPPA
+11 
-17 AQYIFPE
+17 E
-24 SYLKLYQC
+24 KL
-32 FRFNLHSAF
+32 
-41 GLAAQIAMKK
+41 LA
-51 YFPTLKQSYY
+51 LLEDS
-61 HYVLV
+61 
-66 IHNYR
+66 
-71 CTNRYVFIDF
+71 
-81 FCICLR
+81 
-87 CVDTAVRSV
+87 
-96 SLINIST
+96 
-103 KGTSPVCIVNA
+103 KGT
-114 DISIK
+114 
-119 WHPVIYMGIVSFSHQ
+119 F
-134 IIIGHLRIN
+134 
-143 RPYTVG
+143 
-149 WSCTAFDVDI
+149 
-159 SGYNRRIYD
+159 
-168 ALSIHIAPHSLVG
+168 
-181 NRYFDISASNIVG
+181 
-194 IPTFALITVFRL
+194 
-206 YRSGFSGFDLLDQG
+206 FSGEEIARTLQVSRAAVWKAVSALREDGYTIDAATNKGYRLSPDSDILSPQG

-249 KANQGRPEG
+249 KANQGCPEG

-264 EQTDGRGR
+264 EQTAGRGR

-309 AAMCQAIEAVTGQ
+309 AAMCQAIEEVTGQ

-377 QSIAGSVLERSCPE
+377 QPIAGSVLERSCPE

-400 LNRFWDFYSHPEC
+400 LNRFWDFYTHPEC
-413 RAYLE
+413 RTYLE
-418 DYRARSLAIGRNVTV
+418 DYRSRSLAIGQNVTV
-433 LSAGK
+433 LSAGR

-453 LVRYENG
+453 LVRYDSG
-460 DTEALSYG
+460 KTEALSYG

-473 LDESAP
+473 LAESAP

>member
-1 MNIRCDHPFH
+1 MTTK
-11 LYHPPA
+11 
-17 AQYIFPE
+17 E
-24 SYLKLYQC
+24 KL
-32 FRFNLHSAF
+32 
-41 GLAAQIAMKK
+41 LA
-51 YFPTLKQSYY
+51 LLEDS
-61 HYVLV
+61 
-66 IHNYR
+66 
-71 CTNRYVFIDF
+71 
-81 FCICLR
+81 
-87 CVDTAVRSV
+87 
-96 SLINIST
+96 
-103 KGTSPVCIVNA
+103 KGT
-114 DISIK
+114 
-119 WHPVIYMGIVSFSHQ
+119 F
-134 IIIGHLRIN
+134 
-143 RPYTVG
+143 
-149 WSCTAFDVDI
+149 
-159 SGYNRRIYD
+159 
-168 ALSIHIAPHSLVG
+168 
-181 NRYFDISASNIVG
+181 
-194 IPTFALITVFRL
+194 
-206 YRSGFSGFDLLDQG
+206 FSGEEIARTLQVSRAAVWKAVSALREDGYTIDAATNKGYRLSPDSDILSPQG

-243 NALVRE
+243 NARVRE

-366 YPPAEGFPEEI
+366 YPPVKGFPEEI
-377 QSIAGSVLERSCPE
+377 QPIAGSVLERSCPE

-400 LNRFWDFYSHPEC
+400 LNRFWDFYTHPEC

-418 DYRARSLAIGRNVTV
+418 DYRSRSLAIGQNVTV
-433 LSAGK
+433 LSAGR

>member
-1 MNIRCDHPFH
+1 MTTK
-11 LYHPPA
+11 
-17 AQYIFPE
+17 E
-24 SYLKLYQC
+24 KL
-32 FRFNLHSAF
+32 
-41 GLAAQIAMKK
+41 LA
-51 YFPTLKQSYY
+51 LLEDS
-61 HYVLV
+61 
-66 IHNYR
+66 
-71 CTNRYVFIDF
+71 
-81 FCICLR
+81 
-87 CVDTAVRSV
+87 
-96 SLINIST
+96 
-103 KGTSPVCIVNA
+103 KGTFFSGEEIARTLQVSRAAVWKAVNA
-114 DISIK
+114 LREDGYTIDAATNKGYRLSPDSDI
-119 WHPVIYMGIVSFSHQ
+119 
-134 IIIGHLRIN
+134 
-143 RPYTVG
+143 
-149 WSCTAFDVDI
+149 
-159 SGYNRRIYD
+159 
-168 ALSIHIAPHSLVG
+168 LSP
-181 NRYFDISASNIVG
+181 
-194 IPTFALITVFRL
+194 
-206 YRSGFSGFDLLDQG
+206 QG

-258 CIIIAC
+258 CVIVAC
-264 EQTDGRGR
+264 EQTAGRGR

-377 QSIAGSVLERSCPE
+377 QSIAGSVLEHSCPE

-438 AVSAYAYGIDDDFRL
+438 AVSVYAYGIDDDFRL

>member
-1 MNIRCDHPFH
+1 MTTK
-11 LYHPPA
+11 
-17 AQYIFPE
+17 E
-24 SYLKLYQC
+24 KL
-32 FRFNLHSAF
+32 
-41 GLAAQIAMKK
+41 LA
-51 YFPTLKQSYY
+51 LLEDS
-61 HYVLV
+61 
-66 IHNYR
+66 
-71 CTNRYVFIDF
+71 
-81 FCICLR
+81 
-87 CVDTAVRSV
+87 
-96 SLINIST
+96 
-103 KGTSPVCIVNA
+103 KGTFFSGEEIARTLQVSRAAVWKAVNA
-114 DISIK
+114 LREDGYTIDAATNKGYRLSPDSDI
-119 WHPVIYMGIVSFSHQ
+119 
-134 IIIGHLRIN
+134 
-143 RPYTVG
+143 
-149 WSCTAFDVDI
+149 
-159 SGYNRRIYD
+159 
-168 ALSIHIAPHSLVG
+168 LSP
-181 NRYFDISASNIVG
+181 
-194 IPTFALITVFRL
+194 
-206 YRSGFSGFDLLDQG
+206 QG

-229 RDLDLTVL
+229 RDLNLTVL
-237 PTAPST
+237 PTVPST

-258 CIIIAC
+258 CVIVAC
-264 EQTDGRGR
+264 EQTAGRGR
-272 YGRQFFSPV
+272 YGRQFFSPI

-350 ETGTLNYMV
+350 ETGALDYMV

-377 QSIAGSVLERSCPE
+377 QSIAGSVLEHSCPE

-400 LNRFWDFYSHPEC
+400 LNRFWDFYTHPEC
-413 RAYLE
+413 RTYLE
-418 DYRARSLAIGRNVTV
+418 DYRSRSLAIGQNVTV
-433 LSAGK
+433 LSAGR

-473 LDESAP
+473 LAESAP

>member
-1 MNIRCDHPFH
+1 MTTK
-11 LYHPPA
+11 
-17 AQYIFPE
+17 E
-24 SYLKLYQC
+24 KL
-32 FRFNLHSAF
+32 
-41 GLAAQIAMKK
+41 LA
-51 YFPTLKQSYY
+51 LLENS
-61 HYVLV
+61 
-66 IHNYR
+66 
-71 CTNRYVFIDF
+71 
-81 FCICLR
+81 
-87 CVDTAVRSV
+87 
-96 SLINIST
+96 
-103 KGTSPVCIVNA
+103 KGTFFSGEEIARTLQVSRAAVWKAVNA
-114 DISIK
+114 LREDGYTIDAATNKGYRLSPDSDI
-119 WHPVIYMGIVSFSHQ
+119 
-134 IIIGHLRIN
+134 
-143 RPYTVG
+143 
-149 WSCTAFDVDI
+149 
-159 SGYNRRIYD
+159 
-168 ALSIHIAPHSLVG
+168 LSP
-181 NRYFDISASNIVG
+181 
-194 IPTFALITVFRL
+194 
-206 YRSGFSGFDLLDQG
+206 QG

-258 CIIIAC
+258 CVIVAC

-366 YPPAEGFPEEI
+366 YSPVKGFPEEI
-377 QSIAGSVLERSCPE
+377 QPIAGSVLERSCPE

-400 LNRFWDFYSHPEC
+400 LNRFWDFYTHPEC
-413 RAYLE
+413 RTYLE
-418 DYRARSLAIGRNVTV
+418 DYRSRSLAIGQNVTV
-433 LSAGK
+433 LSAGR

-473 LDESAP
+473 LAESAP

>member
-1 MNIRCDHPFH
+1 MTTK
-11 LYHPPA
+11 
-17 AQYIFPE
+17 E
-24 SYLKLYQC
+24 KL
-32 FRFNLHSAF
+32 
-41 GLAAQIAMKK
+41 LA
-51 YFPTLKQSYY
+51 LLEDS
-61 HYVLV
+61 
-66 IHNYR
+66 
-71 CTNRYVFIDF
+71 
-81 FCICLR
+81 
-87 CVDTAVRSV
+87 
-96 SLINIST
+96 
-103 KGTSPVCIVNA
+103 KGT
-114 DISIK
+114 
-119 WHPVIYMGIVSFSHQ
+119 F
-134 IIIGHLRIN
+134 
-143 RPYTVG
+143 
-149 WSCTAFDVDI
+149 
-159 SGYNRRIYD
+159 
-168 ALSIHIAPHSLVG
+168 
-181 NRYFDISASNIVG
+181 
-194 IPTFALITVFRL
+194 
-206 YRSGFSGFDLLDQG
+206 FSGEEIARTLQVSRAAVWKAVSALREDGYTIDAATNKGYRLSPDSDILSPQG

-249 KANQGRPEG
+249 KANQGCPEG
-258 CIIIAC
+258 CVIVAC

-350 ETGTLNYMV
+350 ETGALDYMV

-366 YPPAEGFPEEI
+366 YPPVKGFPEEI
-377 QSIAGSVLERSCPE
+377 QPIAGSVLERSCPE

-400 LNRFWDFYSHPEC
+400 LNRFWYFYTHPEC

-418 DYRARSLAIGRNVTV
+418 DYRARSLAIGQNVTV

-453 LVRYENG
+453 LVRYDSG
-460 DTEALSYG
+460 KTEALSYG

-473 LDESAP
+473 LAESAP

>member
-1 MNIRCDHPFH
+1 MTTK
-11 LYHPPA
+11 
-17 AQYIFPE
+17 E
-24 SYLKLYQC
+24 KL
-32 FRFNLHSAF
+32 
-41 GLAAQIAMKK
+41 LA
-51 YFPTLKQSYY
+51 LLEDS
-61 HYVLV
+61 
-66 IHNYR
+66 
-71 CTNRYVFIDF
+71 
-81 FCICLR
+81 
-87 CVDTAVRSV
+87 
-96 SLINIST
+96 
-103 KGTSPVCIVNA
+103 KGTFFSGEEIARTLQVSRAAVWKAVNA
-114 DISIK
+114 LREDGYTIDAATNKGYRLSPDSDI
-119 WHPVIYMGIVSFSHQ
+119 
-134 IIIGHLRIN
+134 
-143 RPYTVG
+143 
-149 WSCTAFDVDI
+149 
-159 SGYNRRIYD
+159 
-168 ALSIHIAPHSLVG
+168 LSP
-181 NRYFDISASNIVG
+181 
-194 IPTFALITVFRL
+194 
-206 YRSGFSGFDLLDQG
+206 QG

-249 KANQGRPEG
+249 KANQGCPEG

-366 YPPAEGFPEEI
+366 YPPAEGFPGEI

-400 LNRFWDFYSHPEC
+400 LNRFWDFYSHPKC

>member
-1 MNIRCDHPFH
+1 MTTK
-11 LYHPPA
+11 
-17 AQYIFPE
+17 E
-24 SYLKLYQC
+24 KL
-32 FRFNLHSAF
+32 
-41 GLAAQIAMKK
+41 LA
-51 YFPTLKQSYY
+51 LLEDS
-61 HYVLV
+61 
-66 IHNYR
+66 
-71 CTNRYVFIDF
+71 
-81 FCICLR
+81 
-87 CVDTAVRSV
+87 
-96 SLINIST
+96 
-103 KGTSPVCIVNA
+103 KGTFFSGEEIARTLQVSRAAVWKAVNA
-114 DISIK
+114 LREDGYTIDAATNKGYRLSPDSDI
-119 WHPVIYMGIVSFSHQ
+119 
-134 IIIGHLRIN
+134 
-143 RPYTVG
+143 
-149 WSCTAFDVDI
+149 
-159 SGYNRRIYD
+159 
-168 ALSIHIAPHSLVG
+168 LSP
-181 NRYFDISASNIVG
+181 
-194 IPTFALITVFRL
+194 
-206 YRSGFSGFDLLDQG
+206 QG

-229 RDLDLTVL
+229 RGLDLTVL

-258 CIIIAC
+258 CVIVAC

-418 DYRARSLAIGRNVTV
+418 DYRARSLAVGRRVTV
-433 LSAGK
+433 LSNGQ

-453 LVRYENG
+453 LVRYDSG
-460 DTEALSYG
+460 KTEALSYG

>member
-1 MNIRCDHPFH
+1 MDGFVPIKGGSAVTTKEKLLALLEENKGAFFSGEEIART
-11 LYHPPA
+11 LQVSRA
-17 AQYIFPE
+17 AVW
-24 SYLKLYQC
+24 K
-32 FRFNLHSAF
+32 A
-41 GLAAQIAMKK
+41 
-51 YFPTLKQSYY
+51 
-61 HYVLV
+61 
-66 IHNYR
+66 
-71 CTNRYVFIDF
+71 
-81 FCICLR
+81 
-87 CVDTAVRSV
+87 
-96 SLINIST
+96 
-103 KGTSPVCIVNA
+103 VNA
-114 DISIK
+114 LREDGYTIDAATNKGYRLSPDSDI
-119 WHPVIYMGIVSFSHQ
+119 
-134 IIIGHLRIN
+134 
-143 RPYTVG
+143 
-149 WSCTAFDVDI
+149 
-159 SGYNRRIYD
+159 
-168 ALSIHIAPHSLVG
+168 LSP
-181 NRYFDISASNIVG
+181 
-194 IPTFALITVFRL
+194 
-206 YRSGFSGFDLLDQG
+206 QG
-220 IRRFLKPEY
+220 IRRFLNPEY
-229 RDLDLTVL
+229 QDLDLTVL

-249 KANQGRPEG
+249 KANQGCPEG
-258 CIIIAC
+258 CVIIAC
-264 EQTDGRGR
+264 EQTAGRGR
-272 YGRQFFSPV
+272 YGRQFFSPA
-281 DSGVY
+281 DTGIY

-333 LHGKKVC
+333 LRGKKVC

-350 ETGTLNYMV
+350 ETGALDYMV

-400 LNRFWDFYSHPEC
+400 LNRFWDFYTHPEC

-418 DYRARSLAIGRNVTV
+418 DYRSRSLAIGQNVTV
-433 LSAGK
+433 LSAGR

-473 LDESAP
+473 LDADNP

>member
-1 MNIRCDHPFH
+1 MTTK
-11 LYHPPA
+11 
-17 AQYIFPE
+17 E
-24 SYLKLYQC
+24 KL
-32 FRFNLHSAF
+32 
-41 GLAAQIAMKK
+41 LA
-51 YFPTLKQSYY
+51 LLEDS
-61 HYVLV
+61 
-66 IHNYR
+66 
-71 CTNRYVFIDF
+71 
-81 FCICLR
+81 
-87 CVDTAVRSV
+87 
-96 SLINIST
+96 
-103 KGTSPVCIVNA
+103 KGTFFSGEEIARTLQVSRAAVWKAVNA
-114 DISIK
+114 LREDGYTIDAATNKGYRLSPDSDI
-119 WHPVIYMGIVSFSHQ
+119 
-134 IIIGHLRIN
+134 
-143 RPYTVG
+143 
-149 WSCTAFDVDI
+149 
-159 SGYNRRIYD
+159 
-168 ALSIHIAPHSLVG
+168 LSP
-181 NRYFDISASNIVG
+181 
-194 IPTFALITVFRL
+194 
-206 YRSGFSGFDLLDQG
+206 QG

-350 ETGTLNYMV
+350 ETGALDYMV

-366 YPPAEGFPEEI
+366 YPPVKGFPEEI
-377 QSIAGSVLERSCPE
+377 QPIAGSVLERSCPE

-400 LNRFWDFYSHPEC
+400 LNRFWDFYTHPEC